1 MPFLSSFLR
10 RSLILSIALAIAL
23 SGGSAFAA
31 EQVVLKYRIFRSSI
45 SVKELTNFAQTGELS
60 TSLRVNLALA
70 KQNPKAIR
78 QYLTQ
83 PVAVNLRLLD
93 RVLNSPV
100 GNVILDQ
107 ISDAIHTPSRKA
119 DRQALRA
126 ALILSA
132 SRDYPDSSGQNSRN
146 TISLIEIIQNYPTSE
161 VEVEGEVLERAY
173 RQLSQLAK
181 TLQDLQQRIPR

>member
-100 GNVILDQ
+100 GNVVLDQ
-107 ISDAIHTPSRKA
+107 ISEAIHTPSRKA

>member
-10 RSLILSIALAIAL
+10 RGLPLTVALAIAL
-23 SGGSAFAA
+23 SSGSAFAA
-31 EQVVLKYRIFRSSI
+31 EQVVLKYRIFRQSI

-83 PVAVNLRLLD
+83 PVAVNIRLLD

-100 GNVILDQ
+100 GNVVLDQ
-107 ISDAIHTPSRKA
+107 ISEAIHTPSRTA

-173 RQLSQLAK
+173 RQLSQLAG

>member
-23 SGGSAFAA
+23 SGGRAFAA

-100 GNVILDQ
+100 GNVVLDQ
-107 ISDAIHTPSRKA
+107 ISEAIHTPSRKA

>member
-23 SGGSAFAA
+23 SGGRAFAA

>member
-10 RSLILSIALAIAL
+10 RGLALTAILAIAL
-23 SGGSAFAA
+23 SSGSAFAA

-70 KQNPKAIR
+70 KQNPKVIR

-83 PVAVNLRLLD
+83 PVAVNIRLLD

-100 GNVILDQ
+100 GNVVLDQ
-107 ISDAIHTPSRKA
+107 ISEAIHTPSRTA

-173 RQLSQLAK
+173 RQLSQLAG